1 MDKIDSFDLKILK
14 LIQENN
20 KITSEVLAKKV
31 GLSSSAL
38 SKENKFNAQSWHY
51 TKRCVHY

>member
-20 KITSEVLAKKV
+20 RITSEVLAKKV
-31 GLSSSAL
+31 GLS
-38 SKENKFNAQSWHY
+38 
-51 TKRCVHY
+51 